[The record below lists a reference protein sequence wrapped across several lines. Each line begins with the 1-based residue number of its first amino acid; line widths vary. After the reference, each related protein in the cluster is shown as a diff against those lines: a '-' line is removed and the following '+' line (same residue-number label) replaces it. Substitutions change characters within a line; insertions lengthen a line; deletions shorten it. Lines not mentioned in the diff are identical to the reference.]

1 LIARR
6 AESQSERGEVAP
18 VEIRFDGKTA
28 LVTGASSGI
37 GQGIAE
43 ALAAD
48 GADVAINFWTD
59 ADGAEETARRV
70 RETGRRALTIQADV
84 GDPEQ
89 VAAMFERVDAELGPL
104 DILVANAGHSSTPKP
119 LHETSWAEWDR
130 VLRSNLDGAFLCG
143 REAARR
149 MVERD
154 AGGRI
159 VNISSVHEEACNVP
173 GDGPYCVAKGGVRNL
188 TRAMALELGPHG
200 ITVNAVAPGMILTP
214 MNQQAL
220 DDPAYLADA
229 EAQIPLRRAGTPA
242 DIATMVLFLCSDHAS
257 YCTGGTYLV
266 DGGWMLTWPPV

>member
-1 LIARR
+1 MART
-6 AESQSERGEVAP
+6 QGTLK
-18 VEIRFDGKTA
+18 GQTA

-43 ALAAD
+43 ALAEV
-48 GADVAINFWTD
+48 GADVAINYWTD
-59 ADGAEETARRV
+59 ANGAEETARRV
-70 RETGRRALTIQADV
+70 RETGRRALTIQTDV

-89 VAAMFERVDAELGPL
+89 VAAMFERVDDELGPL
-104 DILVANAGHSSTPKP
+104 DILVANAGHSSTPKL
-119 LHETSWAEWDR
+119 LHDTSWAEWDR

-149 MVERD
+149 MVERG

-242 DIATMVLFLCSDHAS
+242 DIAKMVLFLCSEHAS